1 MKKYLADLIP
11 DEEIAKWQAGQ
22 NILITAPTGSGKS
35 SFILQKLLP
44 IAAAQGKHVLYFC
57 NRKILEEQ
65 LVATAPAK
73 LQEFFGDCNGVS
85 EDIMP
90 FLHVATYQYC
100 EAKHCP
106 PELLLKTISE
116 EVSIEPQDIL
126 YYVFDECHYFLSD
139 ALFNSATNFWTDKF
153 SNKAVDTIRHGK
165 RINVFLTA
173 TPEPFEFFFAA
184 FYSSWK
190 MDEQLFTVFK
200 LHRERAILRRE
211 LEKNQKIREVGVY
224 LEAKRPASTSTKQT
238 ITKREITEQCR
249 EIDPYGEALETL
261 QSARA
266 ALEFE
271 RYPQIVMPNNFSQ
284 FVPLYFRSYSEIFE
298 QIQVSSTDEKWLIFV
313 DEERDGI
320 ALTAQLN
327 QLTID
332 TVLLSRTTVGK
343 TKNGRDTFEEITNTG
358 HYSCRVLIA
367 TELLD
372 CGVSVVDSAV
382 KHVVISQSRKNTF
395 LQMLGRR
402 RTREGDIV
410 RLYLPCYSPK
420 KIYGKMRQLDFKLQA
435 IAHFALLNETN
446 LVPKRAPTKNSDG
459 KREQPTLSRQQKA
472 QAIQEIFKS
481 QNTALTYLI
490 PLKSGNR
497 NSFEAEQYTQGK
509 GNILEEFSYSKT
521 AFVALLYELSEY
533 SDAVEIYR
541 TTQDPCFYLKRQLSW
556 INKTYD
562 ETCWLSY
569 KASRK
574 ALLAYLAQEKG
585 NWMTNERQKEFSY
598 QCIELLFNF
607 PVAPQCLLK
616 DKSRFKNP
624 TKPLYAG
631 LNRLNKALAEV
642 NAPYKIIAKQKY
654 MPERMTCWCVIESN

>member
-44 IAAAQGKHVLYFC
+44 IAAAQGKHVIYFC
-57 NRKILEEQ
+57 NRKIIEEQ
-65 LVATAPAK
+65 LVTTAPAK

-165 RINVFLTA
+165 RIDVFLTA

-224 LEAKRPASTSTKQT
+224 LEAKRPAS
-238 ITKREITEQCR
+238 
-249 EIDPYGEALETL
+249 
-261 QSARA
+261 

-271 RYPQIVMPNNFSQ
+271 RYPQIAMPNNFSQ

-298 QIQVSSTDEKWLIFV
+298 QIKVSSTDEKWLIFV

-402 RTREGDIV
+402 STREGDIV

-574 ALLAYLAQEKG
+574 ALLAYLAHEKG

-642 NAPYKIIAKQKY
+642 NAPYRIIAKQKY

>member
-1 MKKYLADLIP
+1 MKKYLADLIQ

-22 NILITAPTGSGKS
+22 NTLITAPTGSGKS

-73 LQEFFGDCNGVS
+73 LREFFGDCNGVS

-106 PELLLKTISE
+106 PELLLKNISE

-139 ALFNSATNFWTDKF
+139 AFFNSATNFWTDKF

-211 LEKNQKIREVGVY
+211 LEKKQKIREVGVY
-224 LEAKRPASTSTKQT
+224 LEAKKPASTSTKQT
-238 ITKREITEQCR
+238 ITKREIAERCR

-271 RYPQIVMPNNFSQ
+271 RYPQIAMPNNFSQ

-320 ALTAQLN
+320 ELTAQLN

-332 TVLLSRTTVGK
+332 TVLLSRTTVGR

-358 HYSCRVLIA
+358 HYSYRVLIA

-410 RLYLPCYSPK
+410 RLYLPCYSSK
-420 KIYGKMRQLDFKLQA
+420 KIYGKMWQLDLKLQA
-435 IAHFALLNETN
+435 VAHFALLNETN

-472 QAIQEIFKS
+472 HAIQEIFKS

-509 GNILEEFSYSKT
+509 GNILEEFTYSKT
-521 AFVALLYELSEY
+521 AFVALLYELSEC
-533 SDAVEIYR
+533 SDAVEIFR
-541 TTQDPCFYLKRQLSW
+541 ATQDPCFYLKRQLSW

-569 KASRK
+569 KTSRK

-585 NWMTNERQKEFSY
+585 NWMTNERQKKFSY
-598 QCIELLFNF
+598 QCIELLFNL

-642 NAPYKIIAKQKY
+642 NAPYRIIAKQKY

>member
-1 MKKYLADLIP
+1 MKKYLADLIQ

-73 LQEFFGDCNGVS
+73 LREFFGDCNGVS

-139 ALFNSATNFWTDKF
+139 AFFNSATNFWTDKF

-224 LEAKRPASTSTKQT
+224 LEAKKPASTSTKQT
-238 ITKREITEQCR
+238 ITKREIAERCR

-266 ALEFE
+266 TLEFE
-271 RYPQIVMPNNFSQ
+271 RYPQIAMPNNFSQ

-320 ALTAQLN
+320 ELTAQLN

-332 TVLLSRTTVGK
+332 TVLLSRTTVGR

-410 RLYLPCYSPK
+410 RLYLPCYSSK
-420 KIYGKMRQLDFKLQA
+420 KIYGKMWQLDLKLQA
-435 IAHFALLNETN
+435 VAHFALLNETN

-472 QAIQEIFKS
+472 HAIQEIFKS

-490 PLKSGNR
+490 PWKSGNR

-509 GNILEEFSYSKT
+509 GNILEEFTYSKT

-533 SDAVEIYR
+533 SDAVEIFR

-569 KASRK
+569 KTSRK

-585 NWMTNERQKEFSY
+585 NWMTNERQKKFSY
-598 QCIELLFNF
+598 QCIELLFNL

-631 LNRLNKALAEV
+631 LNRLNKALTEV
-642 NAPYKIIAKQKY
+642 NAPYRIIAKQKY
-654 MPERMTCWCVIESN
+654 MSERMTCWCVIESN

>member
-1 MKKYLADLIP
+1 MKKYLADLIQ

-139 ALFNSATNFWTDKF
+139 AFFNSATNFWTDKF

-224 LEAKRPASTSTKQT
+224 LEAKKPASTSTKQT
-238 ITKREITEQCR
+238 ITKREIAERCR

-266 ALEFE
+266 TLEFE
-271 RYPQIVMPNNFSQ
+271 RYPQIAMPNNFSQ

-320 ALTAQLN
+320 ELTAQLN

-332 TVLLSRTTVGK
+332 TVLLSRTTVGR

-410 RLYLPCYSPK
+410 RLYLPCYSSK
-420 KIYGKMRQLDFKLQA
+420 KIYGKMWQLDLKLQA
-435 IAHFALLNETN
+435 VAHFALLNETN

-472 QAIQEIFKS
+472 HAIQEIFKS

-490 PLKSGNR
+490 PWKSGNR

-509 GNILEEFSYSKT
+509 GNILEEFTYSKT

-533 SDAVEIYR
+533 SDAVEIFR

-569 KASRK
+569 KTSRK

-631 LNRLNKALAEV
+631 LNRLNKALTEV
-642 NAPYKIIAKQKY
+642 NAPYRIIAKQKY
-654 MPERMTCWCVIESN
+654 MSERMTCWCVIESN